1 MKYFKLRELYVTR
14 QPYNN
19 TPPAEA
25 LAKLR
30 AVVDK
35 VLDPLREAL
44 GKPVLI
50 TSGYRSPEVNRAVG
64 GSKTSQHLLG
74 EAVDFVCDD
83 MALAFDYILKHLPY
97 DQLIWEF
104 GTDAQPAW
112 IHVSYRAEGRNR
124 RQALRANKTPAGKTY
139 YSAYNNKPKA

>member
-30 AVVDK
+30 AVVDN
-35 VLDPLREAL
+35 VLDPLREAI
-44 GKPVLI
+44 GMPITI
-50 TSGYRSPEVNRAVG
+50 TSGYRSPEVNRAIG
-64 GSKTSQHLLG
+64 GSKTSQHMLG
-74 EAVDFVCDD
+74 EAVDFVCKD
-83 MALAFDYILKHLPY
+83 MASAFAYILKHLPY

-104 GTDAQPAW
+104 GTDAQPDW
-112 IHVSYRAEGRNR
+112 IHVSYRADGRNR
-124 RQALRANKTPAGKTY
+124 RQALRASKTPAGKTY
-139 YSAYNNKPKA
+139 YTAYNKPKA